1 MAGRLLILFPV
12 RVLRTGGRGP
22 PIRMRGNHA
31 RTARVYRSAVNPVG
45 CWRRKIKR
53 MRPFRS
59 LSVRL
64 TIQFAF
70 VFAAAML
77 AVSVTLSAFVAGT
90 ASRAVER
97 HLKSSD
103 AVYDR
108 LSQQRAHE
116 LRDAAELLACNV
128 GFRAAI
134 ARGDQADIQ
143 SALGRAAA
151 RLHARSAFL
160 VTADGNVSTSDRSVP
175 AAEIAALRRPSKMGG
190 RAAWQC
196 WLAVRASWLLPRS
209 RGRRRS
215 AGWCSPPT
223 SMRAR
228 CSASS
233 ACPQSRCG
241 PRSSR
246 STRAAG
252 AKPRAACRHLTRAQ
266 RGAPRPLPAN
276 QPR

>member
-1 MAGRLLILFPV
+1 
-12 RVLRTGGRGP
+12 
-22 PIRMRGNHA
+22 
-31 RTARVYRSAVNPVG
+31 
-45 CWRRKIKR
+45 

-64 TIQFAF
+64 TVQFAF

-97 HLKSSD
+97 HLKSSG

-108 LSQQRAHE
+108 LSQQRGHE

-175 AAEIAALRRPSKMGG
+175 AARNRGAAAAPRKWAARAALR
-190 RAAWQC
+190 C
-196 WLAVRASWLLPRS
+196 WLAVRASWLLLRS
-209 RGRRRS
+209 WGRRRS

-266 RGAPRPLPAN
+266 PGAPRPLPAN
-276 QPR
+276 QPRSR